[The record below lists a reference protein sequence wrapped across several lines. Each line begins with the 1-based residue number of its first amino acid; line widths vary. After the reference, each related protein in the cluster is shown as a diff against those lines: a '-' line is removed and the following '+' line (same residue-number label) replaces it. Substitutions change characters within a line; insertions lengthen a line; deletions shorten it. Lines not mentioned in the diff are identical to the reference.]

1 MGHEGYS
8 GLSTKAKPFGQTTD
22 FSPGG
27 GKHNPKTVSLVKAT
41 QHLKKQF
48 NMKALVIEIAHVL
61 FTSPLGLF
69 GMDIQP
75 EAKAEKQPHM
85 NFWDI
90 LDSRC

>member
-48 NMKALVIEIAHVL
+48 NMKALVIEIATVL
-61 FTSPLGLF
+61 FTAPLGLVKVNP
-69 GMDIQP
+69 QP
-75 EAKAEKQPHM
+75 ESGEKQPPM

>member
-1 MGHEGYS
+1 
-8 GLSTKAKPFGQTTD
+8 
-22 FSPGG
+22 
-27 GKHNPKTVSLVKAT
+27 
-41 QHLKKQF
+41 
-48 NMKALVIEIAHVL
+48 MKALVIEIAHVL